1 VDAYNF
7 TNIVSL
13 LDFAQIFTRG
23 LYAPLCITSKE
34 LPSAEGLRPRMTTI
48 AYENG
53 LLGGVNDDVLEAMS
67 LALEVS
73 ASHEMLIPQS
83 CISY

>member
-13 LDFAQIFTRG
+13 LDLAQIFTRG

-73 ASHEMLIPQS
+73 ASHEILIPQS
-83 CISY
+83 YTSY